1 MKNSSKVLVI
11 ANSARSIV
19 CSARKAGYT
28 VFAID
33 RFGDVDMRKCVDK
46 SLLLGPGEETRIHKL
61 AAAFGDVNDVILGP
75 GFEHLEFKKIFNN
88 PRDVMEKVNDKSLL
102 PAELES
108 LGIPHPETESIDK
121 AHCLGFP
128 LMIKPKSGSGGI
140 RNVVAKNEEE
150 LALFSD
156 RSDACEFIA
165 QEFVEGI
172 PCSASVI
179 STGDDAVVV
188 ALNEQLI
195 GVPWL
200 TRLPFAYCGNIT
212 PFHSKFSSEMIDYA
226 KRLAL
231 EFGLVGS
238 NGIDFILTGKNVQVI
253 EVNPRF
259 QGSLDTVELS
269 TGINIFDAHI
279 KSFAGELP
287 QVREPVCFAAKT
299 ILYADKKAVM
309 NKKLSEALIKYMN
322 TGQAAD
328 VPQAGLV
335 VQPDGPVTTMLSTAK
350 TRRLALEKVKKS
362 SCRIK
367 GIT

>member
-1 MKNSSKVLVI
+1 MKVLVI

-19 CSARKAGYT
+19 CSAKKAGYT

-33 RFGDVDMRKCVDK
+33 RFGDVDTRKCADK
-46 SLLLGPGEETRIHKL
+46 FLLLGGGEESKIHKL
-61 AAAFGDVNDVILGP
+61 AATFGEVDAVVLGP
-75 GFEHLEFKKIFNN
+75 GFEHLKFKNIFNN
-88 PRDVMEKVNDKSLL
+88 PRDVMEKVNDKSGL
-102 PAELES
+102 PRELES
-108 LGIPHPETESIDK
+108 LGIPHPGTESIEK
-121 AHCLGFP
+121 AHSLGFP

-140 RNVVAKNEEE
+140 RNIVLRNEEE
-150 LALFSD
+150 LAFFKE
-156 RSDACEFIA
+156 RNDACEFIA

-188 ALNEQLI
+188 SLNEQLI

-226 KRLAL
+226 KQLAL
-231 EFGLVGS
+231 EFGLIGS
-238 NGIDFILTGKNVQVI
+238 NGIDFILTGKSVHVI

-259 QGSLDTVELS
+259 QGSLDTVEQS

-299 ILYADKKAVM
+299 ILYADKKAVV
-309 NKKLSEALIKYMN
+309 NKKLSEALVKYMN

-335 VQPDGPVTTMLSTAK
+335 VNPDEPVATMLSTAK
-350 TRRLALEKVKKS
+350 TRGLALEKVKKS
-362 SCRIK
+362 SSYIK
-367 GIT
+367 GLT